1 MIHRHCKYRFH
12 AQSDWIKR
20 RLFFVSF
27 LNCFFSSSRTRWLWE
42 ASGQCWVFLPD
53 SSFLLHLPG
62 KCFYSGQAY
71 FSELGFIIGV
81 VMDHLINPTL
91 SPECVLPA
99 VSRMFR
105 LGLCCFRSTDVLE
118 CGKSLFLNVKLTT
131 EYILHPWLFLCG
143 LSF

>member
-1 MIHRHCKYRFH
+1 M
-12 AQSDWIKR
+12 
-20 RLFFVSF
+20 
-27 LNCFFSSSRTRWLWE
+27 
-42 ASGQCWVFLPD
+42 FLPD
-53 SSFLLHLPG
+53 SSFLLHLPS

-71 FSELGFIIGV
+71 FSELGFIIGEV
-81 VMDHLINPTL
+81 VDHLINGDHLINPTL

-131 EYILHPWLFLCG
+131 EYILHPV
-143 LSF
+143 